1 MDFSL
6 STEKQELLA
15 RFSEFLRREVY
26 PLESAFLNQPFFA
39 LEPTL
44 RDARAR
50 VQAAGLWAPQ
60 LPRDW
65 GGMGLSLCDFA
76 LVSEVLGQSPLG
88 HYIFGCQAPD
98 AGNMEVLVRHGSPEQ
113 KDRYLR
119 PLARG
124 DIRSCFAMT
133 EPATAGSNP
142 TRLAA
147 RAVRDGDHYVID
159 AHKWFTSSADGAAF
173 AICMAVTDPN
183 APPHAR
189 ASMFIVPTDHPGYQ
203 RVRNIPLFGH
213 AGEGYPSHSE
223 VRFTACRV
231 PVENRLGAEGAGF
244 AIAQERLGP
253 GRIHHCMRWIGIC
266 ERAFALMCDRASS
279 RQVGTDDDGET
290 LAHKQTIQSWIAE
303 SRAEIEAAR
312 LLVLRTAWRIDAA
325 EHGGRDGFYDAQ
337 VDVSLI
343 KFHVADVMLRVVDR
357 AVQVHGALGLTSDTV
372 LSHFYSHERGARI
385 YDGPDEVHK
394 MAAARRLLKPRGK
407 AR

>member
-6 STEKQELLA
+6 PRETQALLA
-15 RFSEFLRREVY
+15 RFGEFLQREVY
-26 PLESAFLNQPFFA
+26 PLELAFLNQPYFSV
-39 LEPTL
+39 EPEIKKV
-44 RDARAR
+44 RER
-50 VQAAGLWAPQ
+50 VQAEGLWAPQ
-60 LPRDW
+60 IPKAW

-88 HYIFGCQAPD
+88 HLVFGCQAPD
-98 AGNMEVLVRHGSPEQ
+98 AGNMEVLIRHGSDEQ
-113 KDRYLR
+113 KERFLR

-124 DIRSCFAMT
+124 EVRSCFAMT
-133 EPATAGSNP
+133 EPDTAGSNP

-159 AHKWFTSSADGAAF
+159 AHKWFTSGADGAAF
-173 AICMAVTDPN
+173 AVVMAVTDPKA
-183 APPHAR
+183 APHGR
-189 ASMFIVPTDHPGYQ
+189 ASMFIVPTDHPGY
-203 RVRNIPLFGH
+203 RRIRNIPLFGH

-231 PVENRLGAEGAGF
+231 PESSRLGPEGAGF

-253 GRIHHCMRWIGIC
+253 GRIQHCMRWIGIC
-266 ERAFALMCDRASS
+266 ERSFQLMCQRASQ
-279 RQVGTDDDGET
+279 RQIGSTDDSET
-290 LAHKQTIQSWIAE
+290 LANKQIIQAWIAE
-303 SRAEIEAAR
+303 ARAEIDAAR
-312 LLVLRTAWRIDAA
+312 LLVLRTAWRIDQA
-325 EHGGRDGFYDAQ
+325 EHRGRDGFYDAQ

-343 KFHVADVMLRVVDR
+343 KFHVANVMLRVVDR

-394 MAAARRLLKPRGK
+394 MAAARRLLKPRQGV
-407 AR
+407 